1 MDSAQGG
8 VTKALCCL
16 NARAIDFARLGQLML
31 DGGQRDGRQI
41 IPAAWIADSLAVREH
56 PGGDADTRAN
66 LQRPGARHGA
76 FYTWQWRRMATPAP
90 TETGWRPTADFYAQ
104 GHHGQYIYVAPAQQM
119 VIVRFGR
126 EHGSD
131 WWWPGLMG
139 RIAAMN

>member
-1 MDSAQGG
+1 MIPLSVTWDGDSY
-8 VTKALCCL
+8 
-16 NARAIDFARLGQLML
+16 L
-31 DGGQRDGRQI
+31 DKQDL
-41 IPAAWIADSLAVREH
+41 S
-56 PGGDADTRAN
+56 
-66 LQRPGARHGA
+66 
-76 FYTWQWRRMATPAP
+76 
-90 TETGWRPTADFYAQ
+90 TADFYAQ